1 VTDRERTG
9 AEPIAAELHRLAEIA
24 AGILDGED
32 VKRIIHERSMR
43 YVANPD
49 PDHRFLAGD
58 HYDVDAELFLR
69 TKKLLLR
76 IVRLGTLDVGSSVWV
91 PVGQTGQ
98 VTVAVHNG
106 VHRRYYTF
114 GQLALPAPPEMQAV
128 LDDGR
133 IRIVLPDEQAPS
145 LVTALAPVTDS
156 LGDVVG
162 VVELS
167 APISQTDPPAWS

>member
-1 VTDRERTG
+1 MTAPERTD
-9 AEPIAAELHRLAEIA
+9 AESIAAELRRLAEIA

-32 VKRIIHERSMR
+32 VKRIIRERSMH

-49 PDHRFLAGD
+49 GDHRFLAGD

-76 IVRLGTLDVGSSVWV
+76 IVRLGTLDAGSSVWV
-91 PVGQTGQ
+91 PVGETGR

-106 VHRRYYTF
+106 VHHRYYTF
-114 GQLALPAPPEMQAV
+114 GQLARPAPPEIEAV
-128 LDDGR
+128 LHDARIRTVMPDGR
-133 IRIVLPDEQAPS
+133 APS

-156 LGDVVG
+156 LADVVG
-162 VVELS
+162 VVEFS
-167 APISQTDPPAWS
+167 APISRADPPAWS